1 MATFLDVAG
10 LQYFSNF
17 FVFILVWLGVVA
29 VLMGTKAFGD
39 NKVIVWIIGLVVGLL
54 VWLSPLAIGSIKFII
69 PWFGVIFIF
78 ILFLAMATKLFG
90 VSGNQFA
97 DLKWI
102 IVVIIIFGLI
112 IGALSYVRE
121 ESGIPGNETSDDYS
135 KSTSII
141 FHPRMVGMI
150 FILLVA
156 VFTIALLAGKV
167 K

>member
-10 LQYFSNF
+10 LAQFSNL

-29 VLMGTKAFGD
+29 ILTATKALGE
-39 NKVIVWIIGLVVGLL
+39 NKAIIWIIGLIVGLL
-54 VWLSPLAIGSIKFII
+54 VWFSPIAIGSIKFII

-78 ILFLAMATKLFG
+78 VLFIIMATKLFG
-90 VSGNQFA
+90 VSGTEFA
-97 DLKWI
+97 DLKWVV
-102 IVVIIIFGLI
+102 VVIIILGLV

-121 ESGIPGNETSDDYS
+121 ESKIPGNETGKDFS
-135 KSTSII
+135 KSTSVI
-141 FHPRMVGMI
+141 FHPKVIGMI
-150 FILLVA
+150 FISLVA